1 MKRNIDIDAWLF
13 SLIVINELDGLA
25 KGSKE
30 GQYDSADQA
39 NKVRERS
46 KQTVEFLEEEFEK
59 KNSHLKALTSKGN
72 VLETISFRSEEGD
85 SSGVR
90 EPEGAPVN
98 HLCLRLYTSVHISF
112 LYFKGNNDDIIL
124 SCCLHYCKDKAREFM
139 PKDKGKFINTIILF
153 VHYLKKPV

>member
-1 MKRNIDIDAWLF
+1 M
-13 SLIVINELDGLA
+13 DGLA

-90 EPEGAPVN
+90 EPEGG
-98 HLCLRLYTSVHISF
+98 TSQSSLSKIVYICISF

>member
-1 MKRNIDIDAWLF
+1 MKRNKDLDACLF
-13 SLIVINELDGLA
+13 SFIVINELDGLA

-98 HLCLRLYTSVHISF
+98 HLCPRLYTSVHISF
-112 LYFKGNNDDIIL
+112 LYF
-124 SCCLHYCKDKAREFM
+124 
-139 PKDKGKFINTIILF
+139 
-153 VHYLKKPV
+153 

>member
-1 MKRNIDIDAWLF
+1 MKRNIDIDACLF
-13 SLIVINELDGLA
+13 SFIVINELDGLA

-98 HLCLRLYTSVHISF
+98 HLCLRLYTSVFLFYILREIMMISF
-112 LYFKGNNDDIIL
+112 YPVVFTTARTKLVN
-124 SCCLHYCKDKAREFM
+124 SC
-139 PKDKGKFINTIILF
+139 PKTKVNSSIQ
-153 VHYLKKPV
+153 